1 VFWLIQHQCAADAI
15 DEGEEAWQPTVSY
28 YGSDVANW
36 LNFGELYHVE
46 HHDFPRIPFNK
57 IHRCRKI
64 APEFYDHL
72 YASQSIFGD
81 IKSMITSDNDN
92 WLEKKGDF
100 AGRERHIKSLRAYY
114 MRKRFEAEMYSRS
127 R

>member
-1 VFWLIQHQCAADAI
+1 M
-15 DEGEEAWQPTVSY
+15 
-28 YGSDVANW
+28 
-36 LNFGELYHVE
+36 
-46 HHDFPRIPFNK
+46 
-57 IHRCRKI
+57 HRCRKI